1 MKDKFIVEYC
11 ENDGTT
17 SINVYKTYRE
27 IVKATGEEY
36 MDIRKIHLMC
46 NGSIVKKFLHPRLK
60 KLETRMKISDI

>member
-11 ENDGTT
+11 EKDGSL
-17 SINVYKTYRE
+17 SINAYKTYRE

-36 MDIRKIHLMC
+36 MDVRKIHLMC